1 MQDALVVVD
10 VQNDF
15 CEGGALA
22 AHDTESLIEDINS
35 LISKYTKENKL
46 VIFTRDWH
54 PADHC
59 SFKEHGG
66 QWPAHCVAGT
76 RGAELHPGLKM
87 PPCCLVVSKA
97 TSPDKDAYSAFQD
110 TGLAELLENLDVQSV
125 AICGI
130 ATEYCVR
137 ATFEDAVEL
146 EFDTTVKR
154 RAIRPVAPDSDEE
167 SEAFEIFQSY

>member
-1 MQDALVVVD
+1 MQDVLVVVD

-22 AHDTESLIEDINS
+22 AHDTESLIEEINS
-35 LISKYTKENKL
+35 LVSKYSRENKL

-59 SFKEHGG
+59 SFSDQGG

-76 RGAELHPGLKM
+76 RGAEFHPDLIL
-87 PPCCLVVSKA
+87 PPCHLMVSKA
-97 TSPDKDAYSAFQD
+97 TSSDKDAYSAFQD
-110 TGLAELLENLDVQSV
+110 TGLARLLENLDVQSL

-137 ATFEDAVEL
+137 GTFEDAVEQG
-146 EFDTTVKR
+146 FDVSVKR

-167 SEAFEIFQSY
+167 QEAFEVFQSY